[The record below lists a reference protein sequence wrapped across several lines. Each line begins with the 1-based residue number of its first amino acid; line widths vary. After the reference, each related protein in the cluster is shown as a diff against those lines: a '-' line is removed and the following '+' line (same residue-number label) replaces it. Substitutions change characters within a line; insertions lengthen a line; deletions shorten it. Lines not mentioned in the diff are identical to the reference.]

1 MSILQTD
8 NLTFSYPDAERPA
21 LRGVSLSLE
30 EGSFSIIYGPSG
42 CGKSTLLKLL
52 KKEIAPYGKLAG
64 ERKYA
69 GISYEEIDARTAAS
83 EIGYL
88 SQDPDSQI
96 VADVVWQELA
106 FALENLGT
114 KPGKIRARVAEMA
127 AYFGIEGWFHKKTS
141 ELSGGQKQLL
151 NLASVMTLEPK
162 VLLLDEPTAQLDPI
176 AAGDFYAMIVRLH
189 RELGVTVLIAEHR
202 LEEIL
207 SEADRVLILTDGEL
221 RYSGKADEIGTF
233 FAKEEYKAMA
243 AGLPAAVRLYTALQK
258 YVGGESYKTPLSV
271 TEGRAFIRA
280 NFGNEIRSLL
290 EVRKASEEADG
301 IKHAANT
308 EQADAKAFDRA
319 KQAVAVS
326 VKDARFRYGK
336 HSDDILRDTSL
347 TVFEGEHY
355 CLLGGNGS
363 GKTTLLSVILGTNR
377 VYAGSVNLFGK
388 SVKSYRDG
396 ERNRGLVAMLPQNPK
411 DVFVCDVVRE
421 DWVLACKTMGLKGD
435 DCDRAIEAMAEKLG
449 TKELLNRHPYDLSG
463 GEQQKAALGKVL
475 LLNPRLLLLDE
486 PTKGLDAAYKK
497 ELKSILKAL
506 QAEGTTLLTVTH
518 DTEWAAELADRV
530 GLFFDGDVSLSG
542 PVREVFSQNAF
553 YTTPACR
560 IARGCYDDVMTCEE
574 IAELCAANR
583 RGRADATG
591 REGGAS

>member
-8 NLTFSYPDAERPA
+8 NLTFSYPDSERPA

-30 EGSFSIIYGPSG
+30 EGSFSIVYGPSG

-221 RYSGKADEIGTF
+221 KYSGKADEIGAF

-280 NFGNEIRSLL
+280 NFGNEIRSLS
-290 EVRKASEEADG
+290 EVRSEESEALAEMTVDSALQGTDG
-301 IKHAANT
+301 KNT
-308 EQADAKAFDRA
+308 SHT

-347 TVFEGEHY
+347 TVYEKEHY

-435 DCDRAIEAMAEKLG
+435 DCDRAIEAMAGKLG

-475 LLNPRLLLLDE
+475 LLKPRLLLLDE

-506 QAEGTTLLTVTH
+506 QAEGTTILTVTH

-560 IARGCYDDVMTCEE
+560 IARGYYDDVMTCEE
-574 IAELCAANR
+574 IAALCVANKN
-583 RGRADATG
+583 AKDATG

>member
-1 MSILQTD
+1 MNILKAD
-8 NLTFSYPDAERPA
+8 NLTFSYPDAKRPA
-21 LRGVSLSLE
+21 ICDVSLSLE
-30 EGSFSIIYGPSG
+30 EGSFSILYGPSG

-52 KKEIAPYGKLAG
+52 KKEIAPYGKLSG
-64 ERKYA
+64 ERRYA
-69 GISYEEIDARTAAS
+69 GTPYGELDARVAAS

-114 KPGKIRARVAEMA
+114 KPEKIRARVAEMA

-176 AAGDFYAMIVRLH
+176 AAGDFYAMILRLH

-202 LEEIL
+202 MEEIL
-207 SEADRVLILTDGEL
+207 SEADRVFVLTDGEL

-243 AGLPAAVRLYTALQK
+243 AGLPAAVRLYTLLEKCA
-258 YVGGESYKTPLSV
+258 GGEKTPLSV
-271 TEGRAFIRA
+271 ADGRSFLRTH
-280 NFGNEIRSLL
+280 FGNEIRSLDKARA
-290 EVRKASEEADG
+290 VREGESS
-301 IKHAANT
+301 
-308 EQADAKAFDRA
+308 DRVKTA
-319 KQAVAVS
+319 EDEKTAEKKTVAVS
-326 VKDARFRYGK
+326 VKDARFRYKK
-336 HSDDILRDTSL
+336 HSEDILRDTSV
-347 TVFEGEHY
+347 TVYEGEHF

-377 VYAGSVNLFGK
+377 VYAGQVSLFGK
-388 SVKSYRDG
+388 PIRSYRDG

-421 DWVLACKTMGLKGD
+421 DWVLACKTMGLKDG
-435 DCDRAIEAMAEKLG
+435 DCDRAIETMAEKLG
-449 TKELLNRHPYDLSG
+449 TKEFLDRHPYDLSG
-463 GEQQKAALGKVL
+463 GEQQKTALGKVL
-475 LLNPRLLLLDE
+475 LLQPKLLLLDE

-497 ELKSILKAL
+497 ELKGILKAL
-506 QAEGTTLLTVTH
+506 QAEGTTVISVTH

-560 IARGCYDDVMTCEE
+560 IARGYYDDVMTCEE
-574 IAELCAANR
+574 IAELCLFNK
-583 RGRADATG
+583 
-591 REGGAS
+591 GGAS

>member
-21 LRGVSLSLE
+21 LHDVCLSLE

-64 ERKYA
+64 ERNYA
-69 GISYEEIDARTAAS
+69 WTPYEEIDARTAAS

-221 RYSGKADEIGTF
+221 RYSGRADEIGAF

-243 AGLPAAVRLYTALQK
+243 AGSPAAIALPR
-258 YVGGESYKTPLSV
+258 SSSLPR
-271 TEGRAFIRA
+271 RATSRA
-280 NFGNEIRSLL
+280 
-290 EVRKASEEADG
+290 
-301 IKHAANT
+301 
-308 EQADAKAFDRA
+308 
-319 KQAVAVS
+319 
-326 VKDARFRYGK
+326 
-336 HSDDILRDTSL
+336 
-347 TVFEGEHY
+347 
-355 CLLGGNGS
+355 S
-363 GKTTLLSVILGTNR
+363 GWTRT
-377 VYAGSVNLFGK
+377 
-388 SVKSYRDG
+388 
-396 ERNRGLVAMLPQNPK
+396 
-411 DVFVCDVVRE
+411 
-421 DWVLACKTMGLKGD
+421 
-435 DCDRAIEAMAEKLG
+435 
-449 TKELLNRHPYDLSG
+449 
-463 GEQQKAALGKVL
+463 
-475 LLNPRLLLLDE
+475 
-486 PTKGLDAAYKK
+486 
-497 ELKSILKAL
+497 
-506 QAEGTTLLTVTH
+506 
-518 DTEWAAELADRV
+518 
-530 GLFFDGDVSLSG
+530 
-542 PVREVFSQNAF
+542 
-553 YTTPACR
+553 
-560 IARGCYDDVMTCEE
+560 
-574 IAELCAANR
+574 
-583 RGRADATG
+583 
-591 REGGAS
+591 